1 MPALLAGVPQK
12 PLRSQAKTTLTTVL
26 FSLGWIVALSFGSRS
41 LLNYESTPG
50 RIGTVPQ
57 NWPGSRIQLAHD
69 RATLVMLA
77 HPRCPCTRAS
87 LGELAQIMAQ
97 AEDRIVAYVLFL
109 KPEGSSSDWE
119 KTGLWRSAAAIPGV
133 TVLPDM
139 EGAEAR
145 RFGVETSGHTVLFDN
160 EGRLLFSGGIT
171 GSRGHSGDNAG
182 RSAIVSLLRN
192 HRADRAQ
199 TSVFGCSLVDR
210 RQMADN
216 R

>member
-1 MPALLAGVPQK
+1 MPLQP
-12 PLRSQAKTTLTTVL
+12 QAKTTLATVL
-26 FSLGWIVALSFGSRS
+26 FSVGWIVAVSFGSRN

-57 NWPGSRIQLAHD
+57 NWPGSRIQRAHD

-77 HPRCPCTRAS
+77 HPHCPCTRAS
-87 LGELAQIMAQ
+87 VGELAQIMAQ
-97 AEDRIVAYVLFL
+97 AEDRIAAYVLFL

-119 KTGLWRSAAAIPGV
+119 ETGLWRSAAAIPGV
-133 TVLPDM
+133 TVLPDV

>member
-1 MPALLAGVPQK
+1 MPLQP
-12 PLRSQAKTTLTTVL
+12 QAKTTLVTVL
-26 FSLGWIVALSFGSRS
+26 FSVGWIVVVALGYRT

-57 NWPGSRIQLAHD
+57 NWPGSRIQPAHD

-77 HPRCPCTRAS
+77 HPHCPCTRAS
-87 LGELAQIMAQ
+87 VGELAQIMAQ
-97 AEDRIVAYVLFL
+97 AEDRIAAYVLFL

-119 KTGLWRSAAAIPGV
+119 KTGLWQSAAAIPGV
-133 TVLPDM
+133 TVLPDVG
-139 EGAEAR
+139 GAEAR

-171 GSRGHSGDNAG
+171 SARGHSGDNAG

-199 TSVFGCSLVDR
+199 TAVFGCSLVDR
-210 RQMADN
+210 RQMAEN